1 MAAPLGT
8 YIQNAFP
15 QATPATIALFTL
27 PGVLCIAESAALIAA
42 LGIFPPLM
50 SPPSLFRMQ
59 GTVSGTQFSVSKYSG
74 YDFVTALSVGFDAVQ
89 IVVAPQLQIPISP
102 NPPDEVTLQAV
113 ISAAFMTS
121 VAATK
126 PDAIGSIGIPPF
138 AANLQLVFNAMAK
151 FLRGLYGV

>member
-1 MAAPLGT
+1 MSAPLGT

-89 IVVAPQLQIPISP
+89 IAVASQSQI
-102 NPPDEVTLQAV
+102 PDEVTLQAV

-138 AANLQLVFNAMAK
+138 AGNLQLVFNAMAK
-151 FLRGLYGV
+151 FLRGLYGAV